1 MGRGERVRA
10 LWGWRT
16 AVEEEEAQR
25 RRTWR
30 ERLHSAA
37 REAFWAVC
45 VMCDLCVCVCR
56 ILQTNL
62 LDTTHS
68 THTHTAR
75 TVEPNARARLTPPVA
90 TTCRCVPRCRAPA
103 LESRLHTHFA
113 PLSRR
118 MPLSVAAPPTV
129 LSLYRPVPLPAHCH
143 TTSTPYP
150 HTSLSLSLSHQPK
163 HTKSRGRSSRR
174 TQRQRHTKQKKTPHP
189 KTKQRAG
196 CGSVVTNLSQY

>member
-150 HTSLSLSLSHQPK
+150 HTRLSLSL
-163 HTKSRGRSSRR
+163 
-174 TQRQRHTKQKKTPHP
+174 TPTEAHKIARP
-189 KTKQRAG
+189 
-196 CGSVVTNLSQY
+196 

>member
-37 REAFWAVC
+37 RRCVLGCLCDVC
-45 VMCDLCVCVCR
+45 CCVCVCR
-56 ILQTNL
+56 ILQNRKRL
-62 LDTTHS
+62 LDTTH
-68 THTHTAR
+68 THSHSPY
-75 TVEPNARARLTPPVA
+75 PNARARLTPPVA

-103 LESRLHTHFA
+103 LESRLSTHFA
-113 PLSRR
+113 PLSPRR
-118 MPLSVAAPPTV
+118 PPF
-129 LSLYRPVPLPAHCH
+129 SLYRPVPLPAHCH

-150 HTSLSLSLSHQPK
+150 HTSLALSH
-163 HTKSRGRSSRR
+163 TN
-174 TQRQRHTKQKKTPHP
+174 QKAHKIARP
-189 KTKQRAG
+189 
-196 CGSVVTNLSQY
+196 